1 MYPNRALPGI
11 KGEGLRTDFWSEEPE
26 QYHTEA
32 DLTVRPDD
40 TLETVAVK
48 ASKIAE
54 ILQAGVY
61 LSAQD
66 EQLGSNSEEH
76 PCINWDLDRDTF
88 QPTKRASSTIDKRC
102 EALAR
107 MYDVPVSRASIEN
120 VAYFYKAYSQ
130 LVPIVT
136 AVAKIIGAERNAGG
150 QSLRDRQE
158 YVLAKRL
165 RAHMATR
172 INDIQRWSNQREAKA
187 ILKDVERTM
196 RALYI
201 QIGSLAPAPEE
212 FRKAGWSVED
222 SLGQVGFKKAVAD
235 LRKTLAASTTG
246 VTAEMRARSRSL
258 KFLDQPGPEAVLPVP
273 SGCEVEAVIEEEL
286 MRYGGKR
293 AREEEEEDDGEEE
306 RRPLMVSPDG
316 AAEEEMVIP

>member
-11 KGEGLRTDFWSEEPE
+11 KGEGHHIDFWSEEPE

-32 DLTVRPDD
+32 DLTVRPDEP
-40 TLETVAVK
+40 LETVAVK

-66 EQLGSNSEEH
+66 EQLGSNSEE
-76 PCINWDLDRDTF
+76 
-88 QPTKRASSTIDKRC
+88 SSPDAEN
-102 EALAR
+102 EARLR
-107 MYDVPVSRASIEN
+107 
-120 VAYFYKAYSQ
+120 FTSQ
-130 LVPIVT
+130 EKIRLRSLEGS

-150 QSLRDRQE
+150 QSLRGRQE

-172 INDIQRWSNQREAKA
+172 INDIQRWSNQRGTNA

-201 QIGSLAPAPEE
+201 RIGSLAPAPEE

-235 LRKTLAASTTG
+235 LKKTLAASTTG
-246 VTAEMRARSRSL
+246 VNCRDAGAIAIAEVLGPTRTGGCVARAQWLRGR
-258 KFLDQPGPEAVLPVP
+258 
-273 SGCEVEAVIEEEL
+273 
-286 MRYGGKR
+286 GGH
-293 AREEEEEDDGEEE
+293 
-306 RRPLMVSPDG
+306 
-316 AAEEEMVIP
+316 

>member
-11 KGEGLRTDFWSEEPE
+11 KGEGHHIDFWSEEPE

-32 DLTVRPDD
+32 DLTVRPDEP
-40 TLETVAVK
+40 LETVAVK

-88 QPTKRASSTIDKRC
+88 QPKKRASSTIDKRC

-130 LVPIVT
+130 PVPIVT

-150 QSLRDRQE
+150 QSLRGRQE

-196 RALYI
+196 QALHI
-201 QIGSLAPAPEE
+201 RIGSLAPAPEE

-246 VTAEMRARSRSL
+246 VNCRDAGAIAIAEVLGPTRTGGCVARAQCLRGR
-258 KFLDQPGPEAVLPVP
+258 
-273 SGCEVEAVIEEEL
+273 
-286 MRYGGKR
+286 GGH
-293 AREEEEEDDGEEE
+293 
-306 RRPLMVSPDG
+306 
-316 AAEEEMVIP
+316 

>member
-11 KGEGLRTDFWSEEPE
+11 KGEGHHIDFWSEEPE

-32 DLTVRPDD
+32 DLTVRPDEP
-40 TLETVAVK
+40 LETVAVK

-66 EQLGSNSEEH
+66 EQLGSNSEE
-76 PCINWDLDRDTF
+76 
-88 QPTKRASSTIDKRC
+88 SSPDAEN
-102 EALAR
+102 EARLR
-107 MYDVPVSRASIEN
+107 FTSQEKIRLRSLEGSGRQTSMHQLGPGPRYVPAEEASI
-120 VAYFYKAYSQ
+120 VDDRQALRGTRSD
-130 LVPIVT
+130 VRP
-136 AVAKIIGAERNAGG
+136 VAKIIGAERNAGG
-150 QSLRDRQE
+150 QSLRGRQE

-172 INDIQRWSNQREAKA
+172 INDIQRWSNQRGTNA

-201 QIGSLAPAPEE
+201 RIGSLAPAPEE

-222 SLGQVGFKKAVAD
+222 SLGQ
-235 LRKTLAASTTG
+235 
-246 VTAEMRARSRSL
+246 
-258 KFLDQPGPEAVLPVP
+258 FLDQPGPEAVLPVP
-273 SGCEVEAVIEEEL
+273 SACEVGAVIEEEL
-286 MRYGGKR
+286 VRYGGKR

>member
-11 KGEGLRTDFWSEEPE
+11 KGEGHHIDFWSEEPE

-32 DLTVRPDD
+32 DLTVRPDEP
-40 TLETVAVK
+40 LETVAVK

-66 EQLGSNSEEH
+66 EQLGSNSEE
-76 PCINWDLDRDTF
+76 
-88 QPTKRASSTIDKRC
+88 SSPDAEN
-102 EALAR
+102 EARLR
-107 MYDVPVSRASIEN
+107 FTSQEKIRLRSLEGSGRQTSMHQLGPGPRYVPAEEASI
-120 VAYFYKAYSQ
+120 VDDRQALRGTRSDVRRA
-130 LVPIVT
+130 P
-136 AVAKIIGAERNAGG
+136 VAKIIGAERNAGG
-150 QSLRDRQE
+150 QSLRGRQE

-172 INDIQRWSNQREAKA
+172 INDIQRWSNQRGTNA

-201 QIGSLAPAPEE
+201 RIGSLAPAPEE

-235 LRKTLAASTTG
+235 LKKTLAASTTG
-246 VTAEMRARSRSL
+246 VNCRDAGAIAIAEVLGPTRTGGCVARAQCLRGR
-258 KFLDQPGPEAVLPVP
+258 
-273 SGCEVEAVIEEEL
+273 
-286 MRYGGKR
+286 GGH
-293 AREEEEEDDGEEE
+293 
-306 RRPLMVSPDG
+306 
-316 AAEEEMVIP
+316 

>member
-1 MYPNRALPGI
+1 
-11 KGEGLRTDFWSEEPE
+11 
-26 QYHTEA
+26 
-32 DLTVRPDD
+32 
-40 TLETVAVK
+40 
-48 ASKIAE
+48 
-54 ILQAGVY
+54 
-61 LSAQD
+61 
-66 EQLGSNSEEH
+66 
-76 PCINWDLDRDTF
+76 
-88 QPTKRASSTIDKRC
+88 
-102 EALAR
+102 

-130 LVPIVT
+130 PVPIVT

-150 QSLRDRQE
+150 QSLRGRQE

-196 RALYI
+196 QALHI
-201 QIGSLAPAPEE
+201 RIGSLAPAPEE

-246 VTAEMRARSRSL
+246 VNCRDAGAIAIAEVLGPTRTGGCVARAQCLRGR
-258 KFLDQPGPEAVLPVP
+258 
-273 SGCEVEAVIEEEL
+273 
-286 MRYGGKR
+286 GGH
-293 AREEEEEDDGEEE
+293 
-306 RRPLMVSPDG
+306 
-316 AAEEEMVIP
+316 